1 MARLSIPGFKLLRH
15 IASSTPTEED
25 LIDGAIYTFSLEYQ
39 DRQQN
44 AKAVVNHTDITYAGV
59 DTLAPVFYLP
69 AASSHIP
76 IEFYF
81 DVEILEKALPGTLQ
95 LQISYRGGTVDVS
108 NNVPRIIIFSSMFEV
123 AGRHSMLLN
132 NLGDMNIST
141 YPQIAS
147 ISGSNLVHG
156 SVYELSLIHI

>member
-1 MARLSIPGFKLLRH
+1 MSVYPDPHGIRTVVFSDDFENAGVNSGTMARLSIPGFKLLRH

-44 AKAVVNHTDITYAGV
+44 AESGSKPYRYYICGSGYACTCV
-59 DTLAPVFYLP
+59 LPP
-69 AASSHIP
+69 AANSHIP

-95 LQISYRGGTVDVS
+95 LQISYRGGTVDAS
-108 NNVPRIIIFSSMFEV
+108 NNVP
-123 AGRHSMLLN
+123 
-132 NLGDMNIST
+132 
-141 YPQIAS
+141 
-147 ISGSNLVHG
+147 
-156 SVYELSLIHI
+156 EL

>member
-1 MARLSIPGFKLLRH
+1 MFIIPKVTNVSVPDPHGIRTIVFSDAFEKAGVNSGTMTRLSVPGFKLLRH

-44 AKAVVNHTDITYAGV
+44 AKAVVNHTDVTYAGV

-81 DVEILEKALPGTLQ
+81 DVEILEKALPG
-95 LQISYRGGTVDVS
+95 
-108 NNVPRIIIFSSMFEV
+108 
-123 AGRHSMLLN
+123 
-132 NLGDMNIST
+132 
-141 YPQIAS
+141 IAAA
-147 ISGSNLVHG
+147 NK
-156 SVYELSLIHI
+156 LSWRYCRCLK